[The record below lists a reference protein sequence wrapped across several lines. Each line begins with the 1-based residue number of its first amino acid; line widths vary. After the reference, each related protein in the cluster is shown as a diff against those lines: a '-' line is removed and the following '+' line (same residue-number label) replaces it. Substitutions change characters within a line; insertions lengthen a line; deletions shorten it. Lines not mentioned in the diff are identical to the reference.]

1 MWGFLIVAI
10 ALLGGLVILPA
21 AVPGLGFLGV
31 PIALVALAV
40 VGGVALNRRRTAEGR
55 MRDFRTQ
62 GEKAGPESGPD
73 VDFTARDQNTLS

>member
-1 MWGFLIVAI
+1 MLGFLIVAV
-10 ALLGGLVILPA
+10 ALVGGLVILPA

-31 PIALVALAV
+31 PIGLLAAAV

-73 VDFTARDQNTLS
+73 VEFTARDQNTLS